1 MSLLILI
8 LICLLV
14 WNVSLIWKGGRD
26 SAITLAVVNA
36 IPAGLLLLLELSFDG
51 GAWYFCVSWIA
62 MALLVIGLLSG
73 WALRFW
79 NVKRLLVWCACFALA
94 IGGAYAGGAYEQHL
108 RDITLREHFDYT
120 TYTPFQADSLVK
132 TLDEEPALRF
142 AEGDPLPK
150 MDGATA
156 LYPVYA
162 AFAQA
167 VYPSSAG
174 QMEPWEVWEIVNCST
189 TSTAYRKIVD
199 GNVDIIFVA
208 GPSKEQE
215 AYAAE
220 KGVEL
225 VYTPIGREAFV
236 FFVHPDNPL
245 EGLTLEQIR
254 SVYSGETT
262 QWDQLGVRE
271 LGSIRAYQRKEGSGS
286 QTALERFVMRDTPLM
301 PAEKEMVQDSMG
313 GMVEQV
319 SDYRN
324 HKNAIGYSF
333 RFYCTALMKNFHVKL
348 LAVNGIAPTIE
359 NIESG
364 AYPLA
369 SEFYAVTRKNT
380 NENTLALLRWIQGPQ
395 GQALIEKTGYTPL
408 ASAAEPGQEGQP

>member
-94 IGGAYAGGAYEQHL
+94 IGGAYAGSAYEQHL
-108 RDITLREHFDYT
+108 RDITLLEHFDYT

-167 VYPSSAG
+167 VYPSSVG

-199 GNVDIIFVA
+199 GPA
-208 GPSKEQE
+208 KSRKLTRLKKE
-215 AYAAE
+215 
-220 KGVEL
+220 
-225 VYTPIGREAFV
+225 
-236 FFVHPDNPL
+236 
-245 EGLTLEQIR
+245 
-254 SVYSGETT
+254 SS
-262 QWDQLGVRE
+262 W
-271 LGSIRAYQRKEGSGS
+271 SIRRSAGRPSYSSSIRTTRWKGSRWNRS
-286 QTALERFVMRDTPLM
+286 APSTAAKP
-301 PAEKEMVQDSMG
+301 P
-313 GMVEQV
+313 
-319 SDYRN
+319 
-324 HKNAIGYSF
+324 
-333 RFYCTALMKNFHVKL
+333 
-348 LAVNGIAPTIE
+348 NGISWA
-359 NIESG
+359 SG
-364 AYPLA
+364 NWA
-369 SEFYAVTRKNT
+369 
-380 NENTLALLRWIQGPQ
+380 
-395 GQALIEKTGYTPL
+395 
-408 ASAAEPGQEGQP
+408 ASAPISAKRAAAPRRPWNGSSCGIRR